1 MDDQNITL
9 SEAANHFLDGLA
21 PEERGAS
28 QQEVSKFVRWFGV
41 KRPLDKLT
49 AAEVE
54 SFAERLSI
62 SDTDYLRK
70 LGLVRAFLVS
80 AKKEGWSKINL
91 AVHLKGR
98 KGKPK
103 LRSAP
108 KPSSSKSVP
117 LTREGH
123 SELKAELTTLR
134 SKRLEAIDEIRL
146 AAADKDF
153 RENVPLQAA
162 REQRGQLEGRI
173 MELEEA
179 LKSAV
184 IIDEKQVT
192 TLKINIGDSF
202 ILYDFASSEEVNYTL
217 VSTREA
223 DPAKGK
229 ISGASPVGRAVIGRE
244 PGEVVEVI
252 VPAGKLRYQ
261 IKYVKR

>member
-1 MDDQNITL
+1 MKEAQHYGGVLSMDNQNLTL
-9 SEAANHFLDGLA
+9 NEAASQFLAGLP
-21 PEERGAS
+21 PEEREAS
-28 QQEVSKFVRWFGV
+28 QPEVSKFVRWFGV
-41 KRPLDKLT
+41 KRLLGEIT

-54 SFAERLSI
+54 NYAEKLSI

-70 LGLVRAFLVS
+70 LGLVRAFLTS
-80 AKKEGWSKINL
+80 AKKKGWSKINL

-98 KGKPK
+98 KVKPK
-103 LRSAP
+103 LWT
-108 KPSSSKSVP
+108 SSKQTSSKKSVMV
-117 LTREGH
+117 TREGH
-123 SELKAELTTLR
+123 TELEAELTTLR

-192 TLKINIGDSF
+192 TLKINIGDNI

-223 DPAKGK
+223 
-229 ISGASPVGRAVIGRE
+229 
-244 PGEVVEVI
+244 
-252 VPAGKLRYQ
+252 
-261 IKYVKR
+261 